1 MIRIYITILLI
12 GLLIDLNYANEKNA
26 LKLYKIASNA
36 LNEDIIQK
44 QTSSNSHV
52 LPFVTISFAQTLDG
66 SIAPLARS
74 RMNISSETSFK
85 LLHSLR
91 ACHTGVLVGPKSL
104 TSYKHGNTLVN
115 INHSF
120 SFSA

>member
-1 MIRIYITILLI
+1 MTILLI

-36 LNEDIIQK
+36 LNEAIIE
-44 QTSSNSHV
+44 QTSSKSHV

-104 TSYKHGNTLVN
+104 FHR
-115 INHSF
+115 INMIHW
-120 SFSA
+120 